1 MANLQHR
8 LYLSIASDTTIG
20 GSNLSCHVQ
29 WTTWHVQWTTAALTE
44 VNVQDNNA
52 ALDEDV
58 NQNGDY
64 KYDEE
69 DNAKMLI
76 KTSNKTDVSVPSHPR
91 TTAIFKI
98 FRS

>member
-1 MANLQHR
+1 M
-8 LYLSIASDTTIG
+8 SIASDTTIG

-52 ALDEDV
+52 ALDEDITK
-58 NQNGDY
+58 NGDY

-69 DNAKMLI
+69 DDSKMMI
-76 KTSNKTDVSVPSHPR
+76 KTSNKTDESISSHPPAR
-91 TTAIFKI
+91 TTAKIFKL
-98 FRS
+98 